1 MEQNNGDGPNNHN
14 KQANR
19 KRHKRSKNNSYCRL
33 TFTTSKYC
41 TTSRLVLGLH
51 DGFLLSADL
60 LNTVLLLLALLARAL
75 VSGLVSGHLWESQR
89 PYRTIAQNGEQAY
102 AGKAVLGLELFSRSS
117 IVIDQ
122 GEARALATT
131 ELVVETVDLP
141 QNLRGNKT
149 SCRAQ

>member
-75 VSGLVSGHLWESQR
+75 VGLLFSGYLWESKR
-89 PYRTIAQNGEQAY
+89 PHAEMLRKMELTRARRC
-102 AGKAVLGLELFSRSS
+102 LGSNCLAEAASS
-117 IVIDQ
+117 
-122 GEARALATT
+122 
-131 ELVVETVDLP
+131 
-141 QNLRGNKT
+141 
-149 SCRAQ
+149 